1 MKLKEQKKL
10 GILYLVLGAALFLV
24 GLLTD
29 ADEKTNWL
37 SSFGSAI
44 AVVGAARLLR
54 VYRLTRDPDKAA
66 DYDASLTDER
76 AAYAANKARSM
87 ALYICI
93 YVQLAAAL
101 AAILIF
107 KQTLS
112 DRCSARSRACRR
124 SSIPVASGTTTGNTE
139 RESHERIGN

>member
-1 MKLKEQKKL
+1 M
-10 GILYLVLGAALFLV
+10 
-24 GLLTD
+24 
-29 ADEKTNWL
+29 
-37 SSFGSAI
+37 FGSAI

-76 AAYAANKARSM
+76 TAYVANKARSM

-107 KQTLS
+107 KQTLVGQVL
-112 DRCSARSRACRR
+112 CALTCLQTL
-124 SSIPVASGTTTGNTE
+124 VYTGCFWYYN
-139 RESHERIGN
+139 RKY

>member
-10 GILYLVLGAALFLV
+10 GILYLVLGAVLFLV

-29 ADEKTNWL
+29 AGEKTNWL

-76 AAYAANKARSM
+76 TRMWQTRRVLWRFTSAFTYSSP
-87 ALYICI
+87 
-93 YVQLAAAL
+93 QLSPL
-101 AAILIF
+101 F
-107 KQTLS
+107 
-112 DRCSARSRACRR
+112 
-124 SSIPVASGTTTGNTE
+124 
-139 RESHERIGN
+139 